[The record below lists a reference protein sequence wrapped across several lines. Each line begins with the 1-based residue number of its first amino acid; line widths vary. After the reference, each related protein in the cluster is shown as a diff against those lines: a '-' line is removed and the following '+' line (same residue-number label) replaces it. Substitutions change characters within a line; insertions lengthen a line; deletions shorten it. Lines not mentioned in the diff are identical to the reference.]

1 MKASIKFHLCLN
13 VILHTF
19 VLSNISPDDID
30 ENSLSVANL
39 MKIPNSLVC
48 IINSCCFL
56 SLPSKGTLPH
66 YGEKSYSTE

>member
-1 MKASIKFHLCLN
+1 MKASTKFHLCLN

-19 VLSNISPDDID
+19 VLSNISSDDID

-48 IINSCCFL
+48 KDSMSNYQFL
-56 SLPSKGTLPH
+56 LSVTA
-66 YGEKSYSTE
+66 